1 MLKKYTAILI
11 MGCFLSGIS
20 GRFAQ
25 ASEKITISKI
35 MVEESVASG
44 FGFIGGMTAMG
55 IWMVVCGAGNTEN
68 MKLSDYLNSY
78 VIGSTVSSAFGA
90 YFTGMFAG
98 DKGQYINAIAG
109 SAAGTIAGYVFGV
122 KKNGSFALYAI
133 LMPILQ
139 SAGAVMGFN
148 FLRIKDALVSSDKK
162 GVSIGL
168 PRIYFA
174 GVIGNNND
182 LSAGIN
188 LLKIFF

>member
-1 MLKKYTAILI
+1 MLKNCTVLII
-11 MGCFLSGIS
+11 MGCFVSGIF
-20 GRFAQ
+20 GHCAQ

-35 MVEESVASG
+35 MVEESAGAGV
-44 FGFIGGMTAMG
+44 GFIGGMTAMG
-55 IWMVVCGAGNTEN
+55 IWMVVCGAGNAEN

-78 VIGSTVSSAFGA
+78 VIGSTVSSAFGV
-90 YFTGMFAG
+90 YITGMFAG

-122 KKNGSFALYAI
+122 KKNESFALYAI
-133 LMPILQ
+133 LLPILQ
-139 SAGAVMGFN
+139 SAGAVTGFN
-148 FLRIKDALVSSDKK
+148 FLRLKDALVSSDRK

-168 PRIYFA
+168 PRIFLSA
-174 GVIGNNND
+174 VSGNNND